1 MILYYMEPDKKR
13 IIYKPPIIHIS
24 NDDKCSKITRVM
36 CNMIGAFTATTMVH
50 GFDVIRISQQTNVKP
65 QYSFNYLYKGYSAGL
80 LRQLTYSVP
89 NITIYSEL
97 TRQYKEKYNVEPPL
111 LYKTGFGSISGAIGG
126 FIGTP
131 SCVLL
136 VRSINPTI
144 PKAGLF
150 EHAKNIYHTN
160 GLHGFI
166 KGGDVATAR
175 SALFNGI
182 RLSVYSESKTQIQ
195 GFYPSLEG
203 TSTLHFMSAICG
215 TSLGIFASN
224 PVDYIKSQ
232 VQNPG
237 NTKNVSEII
246 KTTYQQSGIMG
257 FYKGTTASLCKSIP
271 HSVISFVIIERLMR
285 IFTGQDA
292 I

>member
-1 MILYYMEPDKKR
+1 MESGDKR
-13 IIYKPPIIHIS
+13 IIYKPPIIHIA
-24 NDDKCSKITRVM
+24 NDDKCSKLTRVM
-36 CNMIGAFTATTMVH
+36 CNIIGAFTATTMVH

-65 QYSFNYLYKGYSAGL
+65 QYTFNHLYKGFSAGI

-89 NITIYSEL
+89 NITTYSEL

-111 LYKTGFGSISGAIGG
+111 LYKTGFGTISGAIGG
-126 FIGTP
+126 FFGTP
-131 SCVLL
+131 SEVVL

-144 PKAGLF
+144 PTAGLF
-150 EHAKNIYHTN
+150 EHAKNIYNTN

-166 KGGDVATAR
+166 KGGDVATVR

-195 GFYPSLEG
+195 ELYPSLEG
-203 TSTLHFMSAICG
+203 TSTLHFMSAICA

-237 NTKNVSEII
+237 NTKTISEIVN
-246 KTTYQQSGIMG
+246 TTYKQNGILG
-257 FYKGTTASLCKSIP
+257 FYKGTSASLSKSIP

>member
-1 MILYYMEPDKKR
+1 MLYYMESDDKR
-13 IIYKPPIIHIS
+13 IIYKPPIIHIA

-36 CNMIGAFTATTMVH
+36 CNMVGAFTATTIVH

-65 QYSFNYLYKGYSAGL
+65 QYSINYLYKGIYAGL

-89 NITIYSEL
+89 NITTYSEL

-126 FIGTP
+126 FMGTP
-131 SCVLL
+131 SEVVL

-150 EHAKNIYHTN
+150 EHAKNIYNTN
-160 GLHGFI
+160 GLQGFT

-195 GFYPSLEG
+195 ELYPNLEG
-203 TSTLHFMSAICG
+203 TSTLHFISAVCG

-246 KTTYQQSGIMG
+246 KTTYQQNGIAG